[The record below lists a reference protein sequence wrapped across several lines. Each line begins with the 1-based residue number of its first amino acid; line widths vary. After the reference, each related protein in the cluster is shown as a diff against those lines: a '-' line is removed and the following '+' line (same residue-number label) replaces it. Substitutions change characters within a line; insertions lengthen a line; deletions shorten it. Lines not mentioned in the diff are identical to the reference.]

1 MTELHLYFAK
11 CLKTLSAEF
20 DVGLTA
26 LHAQLAKLLGEWEST
41 TRETKRSM
49 QLLEQRL
56 AALERKSQQD
66 PLDPQEQPKNPVK

>member
-11 CLKTLSAEF
+11 CLKTLFVEF

-26 LHAQLAKLLGEWEST
+26 WHAQLAKLLGEWEST

-49 QLLEQRL
+49 QLLETRL
-56 AALERKSQQD
+56 AALERRNQQ
-66 PLDPQEQPKNPVK
+66 DPQEQQEQKNPEK